1 MTSAPSPS
9 PPNGPF
15 HVLVTGLSAIGAAF
29 AVAAVIGIAYGVWL
43 RSSRPSVY
51 QAIGVGADALAGP

>member
-1 MTSAPSPS
+1 VTSAPSPS
-9 PPNGPF
+9 PPNGPLPCPR
-15 HVLVTGLSAIGAAF
+15 HRAVGYRAAF